1 MLIRISLCFILMFGC
16 RRINRK
22 RKIVDASLLVRNY
35 LSFSITLLVAYSNS
49 SLPSCCV
56 VFFVGFDGRN
66 QGVLSDFYLLRGFL
80 RNCIVI
86 LLSVTLP
93 LLPLS
98 FIMHPLYILTP
109 STIYFISLFKCLF
122 STFHNID
129 YVIMCFL

>member
-1 MLIRISLCFILMFGC
+1 MQVNLEYKQEKKIFFKLHLVFSTPRKAFIYGLF
-16 RRINRK
+16 
-22 RKIVDASLLVRNY
+22 RN
-35 LSFSITLLVAYSNS
+35 FSSYSNS
-49 SLPSCCV
+49 SLPSCYM
-56 VFFVGFDGRN
+56 VFFVGFNGRN
-66 QGVLSDFYLLRGFL
+66 QGVLSAFYLLRGFL
-80 RNCIVI
+80 EDCIVI

-98 FIMHPLYILTP
+98 FIMQPLYILTP